1 VSDRVGVDHVALGSD
16 FDGAVRLPIDAAN
29 LVQITA
35 ELKRDGF
42 TEIEISKI
50 MGLNVLRLLEKLLLP

>member
-1 VSDRVGVDHVALGSD
+1 VGVNHVALGLD